1 MNAKDKLKSLMVF
14 NNLMHGNTKANARAF
29 VMMAKKHYKKYDSMI
44 LNFLCL
50 AMQHDNCEDCESRNN
65 CYDSK
70 WNDKDHSEEEL

>member
-1 MNAKDKLKSLMVF
+1 
-14 NNLMHGNTKANARAF
+14 
-29 VMMAKKHYKKYDSMI
+29 MMAKKHYKKYDSMI